1 MNRNPETVKEAADR
15 RKARQKAN
23 KARGSADPHQ
33 WTQALHRERHRPVQL
48 LLLAPDV
55 LQNPHNLQVDTQK
68 VAKEASPPRAR
79 RPPKAK
85 EKAKANGRTD

>member
-23 KARGSADPHQ
+23 KARGSADP
-33 WTQALHRERHRPVQL
+33 QAASMDPSFPPREARPVQQL

-55 LQNPHNLQVDTQK
+55 LQNPHNLPLDKQK
-68 VAKEASPPRAR
+68 ERTPKRASRRAS
-79 RPPKAK
+79 PKAK
-85 EKAKANGRTD
+85 ARG